1 MFNDHDDLPDP
12 GSTTDIWIAID
23 AHGCMAASQDGPE
36 YAKRALAKV
45 DGIYGFGD
53 ADDCRVFALTV
64 TLPPAAQFGTVP
76 DGFQAYLDIPSQ
88 VAKPKAGEELTVT
101 T

>member
-1 MFNDHDDLPDP
+1 MFNAHDDLPDP

-23 AHGCMAASQDGPE
+23 AHGSMAASQDGPE
-36 YAKRALAKV
+36 YAKQALAKV
-45 DGIYGFGD
+45 DGIYGPGD

-64 TLPPAAQFGTVP
+64 TLPPEAAFNTVP
-76 DGFQAYLDIPSQ
+76 NGFQAYLDIATQ
-88 VAKPKAGEELTVT
+88 VVKAKAGDEIEVT